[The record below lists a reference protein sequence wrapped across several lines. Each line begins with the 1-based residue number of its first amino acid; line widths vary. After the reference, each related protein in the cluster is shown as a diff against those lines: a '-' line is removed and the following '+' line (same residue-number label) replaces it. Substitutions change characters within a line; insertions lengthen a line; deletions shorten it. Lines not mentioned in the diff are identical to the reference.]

1 MTFKE
6 LLTKTNYAM
15 IYKYLLKYSY
25 YTNSYEYT
33 SFSHKKQLKIKY
45 ALKRKYYKFYNY
57 MKNLKEIPN
66 EDKVIVISKLFNE
79 KDGYKNGFTYSTFVV
94 YKSEVLKKN
103 NGSLTLWNGDENN
116 RVEHY
121 SIETEDFNEVLSY
134 TICPNSLKLNYNL
147 IAALIFIEITMHG
160 FTKNTVKENVNKF
173 VEEITKQLE
182 TIEDDKSKRITIEE
196 FFDNL
201 YEKINGREET
211 PEEKEIRKQEAKLRH
226 ERASKIQEENH
237 QIVINDVLTIK

>member
-6 LLTKTNYAM
+6 LLAKTNYAM

-25 YTNSYEYT
+25 YTNDYEYT

-66 EDKVIVISKLFNE
+66 EDKVIVISKLFDE
-79 KDGYKNGFTYSTFVV
+79 KDGYKNGFIYSTFMV

-121 SIETEDFNEVLSY
+121 SIETEDFNEVLGY

-147 IAALIFIEITMHG
+147 IAALIFIEITTHG

-173 VEEITKQLE
+173 VEEIKKQLE
-182 TIEDDKSKRITIEE
+182 SIKDDKPKGISIEE
-196 FFDNL
+196 VFDNL
-201 YEKINGREET
+201 YEEINGKKET
-211 PEEKEIRKQEAKLRH
+211 PEEKEIRKQETKLRH
-226 ERASKIQEENH
+226 ERVSKIQEENH
-237 QIVINDVLTIK
+237 KIVINDVLTIK